1 MYCWWSDEE
10 DEQLLVEDELLQAG
24 YDPVV
29 VRVDTAK
36 AMVSSLDGNVWD
48 LLIVDYVMPCFSAPK
63 ALELYRDRQLDAPF
77 IVVSGRMGEELAV
90 DMMLAGAHDYVL
102 KQKRGRLL
110 PAIHRELKDASER
123 RTLRQAM
130 KRLQKTEQQL
140 TAITRGALDAIVG
153 MDGLGRI
160 DFWNPAAT
168 QLFGYEAEEVLGQ
181 DLHSLLVTPQQKDDY
196 QEGLRHYLETGQGK
210 LIGHMVEVN
219 ALTKDGREFPVELS
233 LSAVEVDS
241 AWGAVGVIRDI
252 SERKRVVKALERLAT
267 HDTLTD
273 FYNRAELER
282 QLLAEVSRAHR
293 YEHQLSLLFIDLD
306 HFKTVNDRFGHQVG
320 DALLKDFSGIVE
332 TAIRDVDVA
341 SRYGGEEFI
350 ILLPETDH
358 CRASDMAERLR
369 QRVADHGF
377 FVEGKRR
384 LNITASIGIAT
395 FPNHGNTA
403 EELIGAADQA
413 MYRAKE
419 LGRDQI
425 CSGSEPEVLDD

>member
-1 MYCWWSDEE
+1 M
-10 DEQLLVEDELLQAG
+10 
-24 YDPVV
+24 
-29 VRVDTAK
+29 
-36 AMVSSLDGNVWD
+36 
-48 LLIVDYVMPCFSAPK
+48 
-63 ALELYRDRQLDAPF
+63 
-77 IVVSGRMGEELAV
+77 
-90 DMMLAGAHDYVL
+90 
-102 KQKRGRLL
+102 
-110 PAIHRELKDASER
+110 
-123 RTLRQAM
+123 
-130 KRLQKTEQQL
+130 
-140 TAITRGALDAIVG
+140 
-153 MDGLGRI
+153 
-160 DFWNPAAT
+160 
-168 QLFGYEAEEVLGQ
+168 
-181 DLHSLLVTPQQKDDY
+181 
-196 QEGLRHYLETGQGK
+196 
-210 LIGHMVEVN
+210 
-219 ALTKDGREFPVELS
+219 
-233 LSAVEVDS
+233 
-241 AWGAVGVIRDI
+241 IRDI